1 MQQAMARLQE
11 RRKITIRPINMRH
24 FAAEVRGI
32 TTVYND
38 AWSDN
43 WGFVPI
49 TDAESQHLAA
59 TLKLAVIPE
68 LTLMAE
74 RDGEMVGCFVAIPD
88 LNQIFRH
95 MNGRMTP
102 WGLLRFL
109 YQRRRIPI
117 VRVAMLGVKKR
128 YRRLG
133 IDLLLLA
140 EAWKQA
146 PGRSVAG
153 GELGWVLEENRLM
166 VQALEEVGAHP
177 YKRYRLYQQELV

>member
-11 RRKITIRPINMRH
+11 RRNITIRTINMQDLR
-24 FAAEVRGI
+24 AEVRRI

-49 TDAESQHLAA
+49 TEAESLHMASE
-59 TLKLAVIPE
+59 LKLAILPE
-68 LTLMAE
+68 LTLVAE
-74 RDGEMVGCFVAIPD
+74 RDGEPIGCFVAIPD
-88 LNQIFRH
+88 LNHIFRH
-95 MNGRMTP
+95 MNGRLTP

-146 PGRSVAG
+146 PKRGVQG
-153 GELGWVLEENRLM
+153 GELGWVLEDNRLM
-166 VQALEEVGAHP
+166 IQALEELGTYP
-177 YKRYRLYQQELV
+177 YKRYRLYQKDFV

>member
-11 RRKITIRPINMRH
+11 RRNITIRTINMQDLR
-24 FAAEVRGI
+24 AEVGRI
-32 TTVYND
+32 TAVYND

-49 TDAESQHLAA
+49 TQAESLHMASA
-59 TLKLAVIPE
+59 LKLAIMPE
-68 LTLMAE
+68 LTLVAE
-74 RDGEMVGCFVAIPD
+74 RDGEPIGCFVAIPD
-88 LNQIFRH
+88 LHHILRH
-95 MNGRMTP
+95 MNGRLTP

-146 PGRSVAG
+146 PKRGIQG
-153 GELGWVLEENRLM
+153 GELGWVLEDNRLM
-166 VQALEEVGAHP
+166 IQALEELGTHP
-177 YKRYRLYQQELV
+177 YKRYRLYQKDLV